1 MNAWYETEN
10 MGLCYSLSE
19 DAGAPEL
26 RSPANSAIHS
36 RGGLMGR
43 LLHRIFG

>member
-19 DAGAPEL
+19 DVNAPEL
-26 RSPANSAIHS
+26 RSPKNSAIHA
-36 RGGLMGR
+36 GNWLTHVI
-43 LLHRIFG
+43 HRIFG